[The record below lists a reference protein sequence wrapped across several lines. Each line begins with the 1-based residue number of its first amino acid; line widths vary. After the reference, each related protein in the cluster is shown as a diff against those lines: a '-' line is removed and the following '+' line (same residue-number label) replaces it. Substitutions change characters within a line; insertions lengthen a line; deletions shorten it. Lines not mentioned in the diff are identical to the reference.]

1 MNENTD
7 NTTETMSDESTPVR
21 EAAPRKRGRKPG
33 PKAEKEPR
41 EPRAAYEPGG
51 LVLAALEAINAVRDD
66 NDALF
71 DKKGIA
77 QIVKTAVELR
87 DLGKAARL
95 RAGDS
100 EAE

>member
-1 MNENTD
+1 MNDNTD
-7 NTTETMSDESTPVR
+7 NTIETMTDESTPTR
-21 EAAPRKRGRKPG
+21 EPAPRKRGRKPG
-33 PKAEKEPR
+33 PKTEQQPR
-41 EPRAAYEPGG
+41 EPRAAYEPSG
-51 LVLAALEAINAVRDD
+51 LVLAALEAINAVRED

-77 QIVKTAVELR
+77 QIVKTSVELR